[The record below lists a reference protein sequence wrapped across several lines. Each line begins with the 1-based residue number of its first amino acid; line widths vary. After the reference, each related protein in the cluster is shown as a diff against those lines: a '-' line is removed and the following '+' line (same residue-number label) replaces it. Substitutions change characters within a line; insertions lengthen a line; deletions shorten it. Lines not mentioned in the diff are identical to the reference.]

1 MAAKVLNKGHR
12 ETLQILARKLV
23 NSTQDT
29 TALDAAYEEVANM
42 VAALVEVKYP
52 KSDMAILRK
61 YDVGREDRCIYVS
74 PGYGNIQQFSFRHK
88 DSRVPYVPSRYCNHR
103 TPHLMNE
110 EQAASFDR
118 YEALREEY
126 KAAINRR
133 VTNFDALIEAS
144 RTFDEVA
151 AVWPA
156 AEQLRERICGQSRA
170 VSIMS
175 EDTLARIKGDPAA
188 AGEVA
193 CASVG

>member
-1 MAAKVLNKGHR
+1 MAAKVLNKSHR
-12 ETLQILARKLV
+12 ETLQVLARELV
-23 NSTQDT
+23 RSTQDT
-29 TALDAAYEEVANM
+29 TALDAAYEEVANI
-42 VAALVEVKYP
+42 VAAVVEAKYP
-52 KSDMAILRK
+52 KADMAVLRK
-61 YDVGREDRCIYVS
+61 YDVGREDTCIYVS
-74 PGYGNIQQFSFRHK
+74 PGYGNIQQFYFRQG

-110 EQAASFDR
+110 EQAATFDR
-118 YEALREEY
+118 YEALREEQ

-133 VTNFDALIEAS
+133 VADFDALIAAS

-175 EDTLARIKGDPAA
+175 EDTLARLKADPAA
-188 AGEVA
+188 AGA
-193 CASVG
+193 AA